1 MGGVSSVG
9 GSEAQG
15 GGGRLRGRE
24 AEDAER
30 GEGSDSVS
38 FGARSVCAG
47 AVITHGYILQVDC
60 GCGVCAAGFTGAL
73 GLFLGIPGQGEPEC
87 KSRRGSGQGT
97 RFSWE

>member
-1 MGGVSSVG
+1 MGDVSSVG

-30 GEGSDSVS
+30 GEGSGSVS

-60 GCGVCAAGFTGAL
+60 GCGVCAAGFTGAR
-73 GLFLGIPGQGEPEC
+73 GLFLGAAEQG
-87 KSRRGSGQGT
+87 SYADTGG
-97 RFSWE
+97 